1 MSNENIEHDGITSLR
16 IFLGKSKIISAKIN
30 EGEKDLSWD
39 GHLNFFKKPY
49 HNGKKKLL
57 FGRIPIQV
65 KCSNRDYKE
74 TEKFSLEKADLNNYL
89 NDGGILF
96 IKSIY
101 REITEYKIYVK
112 LLLPLNIKEILSKS
126 PADKDTVSVELKL
139 VRNIE
144 EFETYCKHFLENQPL
159 QRNLKNYL
167 NINELKNKNTKLIV
181 KTIQR
186 KGNEIEY
193 LSLAELINEELNKFF
208 DTLSVEEQK
217 IFKSW
222 PIWNLRKFHN

>member
-1 MSNENIEHDGITSLR
+1 MV
-16 IFLGKSKIISAKIN
+16 KKI
-30 EGEKDLSWD
+30 
-39 GHLNFFKKPY
+39 
-49 HNGKKKLL
+49 L

-74 TEKFSLEKADLNNYL
+74 IEKFSLEKADLNNYL

-101 REITEYKIYVK
+101 REITEYKIYLK

-139 VRNIE
+139 VSNIE

-186 KGNEIEY
+186 KGNEIEKNR
-193 LSLAELINEELNKFF
+193 LIALKALNKDDSIILSCLNILLDYREEFDFTF